1 MSKEN
6 ILSITLF
13 VSVLVFNPAVAETL
27 KPTTNNIKT
36 KQETRVST
44 SISNILHKRG
54 LDEDAAEELSQNL
67 MPEDEELFTQ
77 MLENL
82 LNGCKGMNKDEVL
95 AYLSNEALFRKSV
108 DLESYDTLV
117 SIVSKIKQKSLDAM
131 TLKELQSVAKQ
142 NRQLKA

>member
-6 ILSITLF
+6 ILRITLF
-13 VSVLVFNPAVAETL
+13 VSVLAFNPVIAETF
-27 KPTTNNIKT
+27 KSTINMQTQ
-36 KQETRVST
+36 QETRVST
-44 SISNILHKRG
+44 SIANILHKRG
-54 LDEDAAEELSQNL
+54 LDEDAAVELSQNF
-67 MPEDEELFTQ
+67 MAEDEELFAR

-82 LNGCKGMNKDEVL
+82 LSGCKSISESEVL

-117 SIVSKIKQKSLDAM
+117 SMASKIKQKALDEV

-142 NRQLKA
+142 NRQLLA